1 MKFQVPLR
9 RYLIALHFNFPCD
22 TYIKI
27 ELNFPGQRRVTQLFY
42 IYKDEC
48 LSVCLFVCLSVCLF
62 AMHLDTVRA
71 SAVKLSRDPP
81 LIQEKVVG
89 YFFPENYKSF
99 PPPPDPLGFQPM
111 KLQYSVFKLRTSH
124 YRFSRTV
131 SPNLRSIRLQ
141 SYWLTQ
147 NQ

>member
-1 MKFQVPLR
+1 MKFQIPLR
-9 RYLIALHFNFPCD
+9 RYLIPLHFNFPCD

-48 LSVCLFVCLSVCLF
+48 LSVCLFVCLSVCLFVCLFVCLSVCLF

-99 PPPPDPLGFQPM
+99 PPPRPPRFPTNEIAVFRFQIEN
-111 KLQYSVFKLRTSH
+111 KAL
-124 YRFSRTV
+124 
-131 SPNLRSIRLQ
+131 
-141 SYWLTQ
+141 
-147 NQ
+147 